1 MGIRIWRFVF
11 IGLLAV
17 SVACPA
23 AQEPDEKARQKFVT
37 AAMLACFALENV
49 KDTPV
54 HCALEQAKDG
64 PILMVS
70 FEDGSKV
77 QRYAPL
83 VVSLV
88 GVQLCDLT
96 RADRAGASLALVDSQ
111 LNRATVYSCEQRS
124 FTGWIQ
130 LSQAGN

>member
-1 MGIRIWRFVF
+1 MF
-11 IGLLAV
+11 IGLLAA
-17 SVACPA
+17 SAACPA
-23 AQEPDEKARQKFVT
+23 AQERDEKARQKFVT
-37 AAMLACFALENV
+37 AATLACLALESM

-54 HCALEQAKDG
+54 RCVLQQAEDG

-70 FEDGSKV
+70 FEDGSKA

-88 GVQLCDLT
+88 GVQLCELT
-96 RADRAGASLALVDSQ
+96 RADRAAASLALVDSQ
-111 LNRATVYSCEQRS
+111 LNRATVYSCEERS

-130 LSQAGN
+130 LS

>member
-1 MGIRIWRFVF
+1 MGIGIGRFMFV
-11 IGLLAV
+11 GLLAA
-17 SVACPA
+17 SAACPA
-23 AQEPDEKARQKFVT
+23 AQERDEKARQNFVT
-37 AAMLACFALENV
+37 AAMLACFALESV

-54 HCALEQAKDG
+54 RCMLQQGEDG

-70 FEDGSKV
+70 FEDGSKA

-88 GVQLCDLT
+88 GAQLCELA

-111 LNRATVYSCEQRS
+111 LNRATLYSCEQRS
-124 FTGWIQ
+124 FTGWMQ
-130 LSQAGN
+130 LS